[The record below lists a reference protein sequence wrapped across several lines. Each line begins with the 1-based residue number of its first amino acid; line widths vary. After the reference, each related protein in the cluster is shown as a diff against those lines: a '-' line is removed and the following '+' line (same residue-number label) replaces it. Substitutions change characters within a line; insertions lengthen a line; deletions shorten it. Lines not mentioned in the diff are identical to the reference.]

1 MKEKLKNNLG
11 SILVYAMPVLLA
23 LNLISVIFVHP
34 LVYVTLPL
42 LVLDMG
48 GAIWMACR
56 PEDQDLGPNDGAK
69 L

>member
-11 SILVYAMPVLLA
+11 SIVVYAIPALLV
-23 LNLISVIFVHP
+23 LNLLSVIFVHP

-42 LVLDMG
+42 LVVNMIVL
-48 GAIWMACR
+48 IWLASR
-56 PEDQDLGPNDGAK
+56 PEDTDAGPDEGVK